1 MMATLTS
8 PEDRTDFADADRGFL
23 DALHPCVVRDATGR
37 VVWDNDAF
45 DFLDS
50 DRPPTVHPNLWRQA
64 RLCAKQGLYEVTD
77 GVYQVRGLDL
87 SNMTLIEGDRG
98 VVVVDP
104 LISTEVAAAALALYR
119 RHRGDR
125 RVTGVIYTHPHL
137 DHFGGVA
144 GVVTEDVPILA
155 PAEFMRHAVTEN
167 VYAGG
172 AMLRRGVYFTG
183 SSLPPGPRGLV
194 GTGLGQTSSTGTLSL
209 LPPTVDVTRTG
220 QVETIDGVRFEFQL
234 TPGTEAPA
242 EMNFLLPDRRALCL
256 AENATHNLHNLLTL
270 RGAVVRDARGWSHYL
285 QEAITL
291 FADRADVAFASHH
304 WPTWGH
310 DRIVTLLADQRDVYA
325 YLHDQTLRLMNQG
338 YTPLEI
344 AELVDLDPA
353 LAGAWYTHGFYGS
366 VSHNVKA
373 VYQRYL
379 GWFDGNPAHLWEH
392 PPVESARRYV
402 ACMGGADAVLAAA
415 RRYRDDGDLRFA
427 AQLLNHAVFADPA
440 SADARELLADVYTRL
455 GFGAE
460 NGPWRNFYLTGAQE
474 LRGGTRTG
482 ALTVGSTGLADAL
495 SVEQILD
502 SFAIRIDGPAAW
514 PHAFTLDW
522 DVTDAGQRHRSV
534 LSHGAFVHWPHP
546 DAPASGGAGGRPGTG
561 TETGTGIGTGSGA
574 APGTGTGAADA
585 TVHLRRAQL
594 LGLLGG
600 QLPPDTLAVDG
611 DATVLP
617 RLLGLLDGPDPA
629 FAIVTP

>member
-1 MMATLTS
+1 M
-8 PEDRTDFADADRGFL
+8 
-23 DALHPCVVRDATGR
+23 
-37 VVWDNDAF
+37 
-45 DFLDS
+45 
-50 DRPPTVHPNLWRQA
+50 
-64 RLCAKQGLYEVTD
+64 
-77 GVYQVRGLDL
+77 
-87 SNMTLIEGDRG
+87 
-98 VVVVDP
+98 VVVDP
-104 LISTEVAAAALALYR
+104 LISNEVAAAALALYR

-125 RVTGVIYTHPHL
+125 PVTGVIYTHPHR
-137 DHFGGVA
+137 DHFGGVG
-144 GVVTEDVPILA
+144 GVVTDDVPILA

-183 SSLPPGPRGLV
+183 
-194 GTGLGQTSSTGTLSL
+194 
-209 LPPTVDVTRTG
+209 
-220 QVETIDGVRFEFQL
+220 
-234 TPGTEAPA
+234 
-242 EMNFLLPDRRALCL
+242 
-256 AENATHNLHNLLTL
+256 
-270 RGAVVRDARGWSHYL
+270 
-285 QEAITL
+285 
-291 FADRADVAFASHH
+291 
-304 WPTWGH
+304 
-310 DRIVTLLADQRDVYA
+310 
-325 YLHDQTLRLMNQG
+325 
-338 YTPLEI
+338 
-344 AELVDLDPA
+344 LVDLDPG
-353 LAGAWYTHGFYGS
+353 LRGAWYTHGYYGS

-402 ACMGGADAVLAAA
+402 ETIGGVDAVVAAA

-440 SADARELLADVYTRL
+440 AGDPAPSDPASHDPAFGEARELLADVYTRL

-474 LRGGTRTG
+474 LRHGTGSG
-482 ALTVGSTGLADAL
+482 ALPISSGDLAGVL
-495 SVEQILD
+495 SVEQLLD
-502 SFAIRIDGPAAW
+502 SLAIRVDGPAAW
-514 PHAFTLDW
+514 PHAITLDW

-534 LSHGAFVHWPHP
+534 LSHGAFVHWADPDPHAGP
-546 DAPASGGAGGRPGTG
+546 QADARADSDAP
-561 TETGTGIGTGSGA
+561 
-574 APGTGTGAADA
+574 DA

-600 QLPPDTLAVDG
+600 QVAPDTLTVDG